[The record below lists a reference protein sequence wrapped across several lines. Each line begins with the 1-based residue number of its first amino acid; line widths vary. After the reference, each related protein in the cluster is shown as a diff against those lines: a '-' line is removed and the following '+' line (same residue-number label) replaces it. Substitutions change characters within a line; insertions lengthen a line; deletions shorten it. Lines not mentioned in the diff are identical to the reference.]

1 MLSAHLF
8 SLATGAAAEAPVA
21 AAPVAATSRSCAH
34 AHMHAARRGAGVM
47 CSGRERAKSSA
58 KAARNGTGGAVADE
72 PRRPLHSGQA
82 PQNLGLGA
90 A

>member
-58 KAARNGTGGAVADE
+58 KAAR
-72 PRRPLHSGQA
+72 P
-82 PQNLGLGA
+82 
-90 A
+90 